1 MRLREIDRGD
11 SIVSRLLISFI
22 SLVSGMR
29 LPDAARVAFYHK
41 EFFSAP
47 MGEWTQAA
55 VRGPSEWSVGER
67 ELMAALVA
75 KWNSCSFCVNAHG
88 QSRRKSWSGPRLMRH
103 LLTIMRRRSQKVS
116 RLHWNFLK
124 P

>member
-47 MGEWTQAA
+47 MGEWTRLLCVDQANGA
-55 VRGPSEWSVGER
+55 WVSV
-67 ELMAALVA
+67 
-75 KWNSCSFCVNAHG
+75 N
-88 QSRRKSWSGPRLMRH
+88 
-103 LLTIMRRRSQKVS
+103 
-116 RLHWNFLK
+116 
-124 P
+124 